1 MADGLTGRTPSLNWE
16 RGDLPGV
23 WKSFKAH
30 CDFMFQGP
38 LKKKEADEKCA
49 YLVIWVG
56 EKGRNV
62 FSTWNMSAEVQ
73 KKLEKYYGNVEAY
86 VKPKSNQ
93 VFSSYK
99 FQCRIQK
106 TIESCEEFVTDL
118 KVLVKDCGYENPD
131 RMVRDRIVFGTKS
144 SKVREKLINEGSDLT
159 LEKAGDIARTYELSQ
174 KHLQTMHIGEDT
186 NVNSINRKKTYTK
199 HARAHSTN
207 LQKYEQGAKP
217 KFKVKL
223 CQRCGYDH
231 NPGSRCP
238 AKGKHCKKCNK
249 KDHFTKMCRSK
260 KDQKV
265 YEIDR
270 YK

>member
-1 MADGLTGRTPSLNWE
+1 
-16 RGDLPGV
+16 
-23 WKSFKAH
+23 
-30 CDFMFQGP
+30 
-38 LKKKEADEKCA
+38 
-49 YLVIWVG
+49 
-56 EKGRNV
+56 
-62 FSTWNMSAEVQ
+62 
-73 KKLEKYYGNVEAY
+73 
-86 VKPKSNQ
+86 
-93 VFSSYK
+93 
-99 FQCRIQK
+99 
-106 TIESCEEFVTDL
+106 
-118 KVLVKDCGYENPD
+118 
-131 RMVRDRIVFGTKS
+131 MVRDRIVFGTKS

-159 LEKAGDIARTYELSQ
+159 LEKAVDIARTYELSQ

-207 LQKYEQGAKP
+207 LQKYEQGAKS

-231 NPGSRCP
+231 NPGNRCP
-238 AKGKHCKKCNK
+238 AKGKQCKKCNK
-249 KDHFTKMCRSK
+249 KDYFTKMCRSK